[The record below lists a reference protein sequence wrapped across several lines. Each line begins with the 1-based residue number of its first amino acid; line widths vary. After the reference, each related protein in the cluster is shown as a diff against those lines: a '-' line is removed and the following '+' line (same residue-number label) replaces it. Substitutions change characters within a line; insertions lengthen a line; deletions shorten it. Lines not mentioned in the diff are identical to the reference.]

1 MLLLVRVPP
10 GLKVMVECRS
20 TSRHMLTWLM
30 DQMDAEKDSIFLAVT
45 KAQDEG
51 TGRVRQ
57 AACRSGHLRV
67 DCKGSK
73 QHVDGQPRT
82 VLTPAGGAPGTAAAA
97 CWDGATCCQ
106 CHLRVDALLLL

>member
-57 AACRSGHLRV
+57 AACRSGRLCV
-67 DCKGSK
+67 GCN
-73 QHVDGQPRT
+73 QHVDGQPST
-82 VLTPAGGAPGTAAAA
+82 VLGPAGGAPGTAAAA
-97 CWDGATCCQ
+97 ACWDGATCS
-106 CHLRVDALLLL
+106 VSAN

>member
-1 MLLLVRVPP
+1 MLLLVRVPS

-57 AACRSGHLRV
+57 AACACRSRRLGV
-67 DCKGSK
+67 GCKGSK
-73 QHVDGQPRT
+73 QPVDGQPPT
-82 VLTPAGGAPGTAAAA
+82 VLAPAGGTVSTAAAA
-97 CWDGATCCQ
+97 CRGGATCGQ
-106 CHLRVDALLLL
+106 CLN